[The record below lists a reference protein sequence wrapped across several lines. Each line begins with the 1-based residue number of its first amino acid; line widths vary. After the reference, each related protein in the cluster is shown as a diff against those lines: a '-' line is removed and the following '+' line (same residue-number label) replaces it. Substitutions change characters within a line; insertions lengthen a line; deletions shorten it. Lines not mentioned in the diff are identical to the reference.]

1 MHGISL
7 GDVAVQAAAVAK
19 PSVWD
24 TIGNVITKVVQ
35 PAANV
40 YTQIK
45 TNQPVQSSTSPG
57 YTQPSYLPTSAPPP
71 PAPEPD
77 NTKKYLMIGG
87 AILIAGTGIY
97 FLTRKKKGK

>member
-19 PSVWD
+19 PSIWD
-24 TIGNVITKVVQ
+24 NINNVLTKVVQ

-45 TNQPVQSSTSPG
+45 TNQPVSTATAPG
-57 YTQPSYLPTSAPPP
+57 YTQPSYLPTAAPPP

-77 NTKKYLMIGG
+77 NTKKYLLIGG
-87 AILIAGTGIY
+87 VALLVGTGIY
-97 FLTRKKKGK
+97 FATRKKKGK